1 MFRRP
6 VPPTCSTNE
15 ERARVLRTSS
25 SALRSALSARLS
37 PQQKRWLSQLR
48 HGELNFLTAVTKSGR
63 GGASPVQSLS
73 VREKDTVTF
82 DARVELVVSLGT
94 VQGTLTDAGVEFVE
108 LPRLSLFRPVLV
120 ARSDDAARVLAALG
134 GLSHDEGWRIEP
146 LDVRGARLRERTA
159 ARRSNAI
166 GTILCRR
173 RVHAPN
179 GRRLSTT
186 AGAIAIELWEE
197 LPRGSANADGSSYP
211 PGTLHRRQRRR
222 DSLVEYLPP
231 EVWRRAIDSCD
242 SRVQLP
248 APHIR
253 SVTEPIDL
261 VYTWVDGTDPEWRA
275 RMVAARTD
283 VDPVA
288 VDESAT
294 DESRFASRDELK
306 FSLRSVEYYA
316 SWFNHIYLVTDGH
329 VPDWL
334 DLNHP
339 KLTLIDH
346 KDIFTDPTV
355 LPVFNSHAIESQLHH
370 IAGLT
375 ERYVYLNDDVFFMRP
390 TDPELFFEG
399 NGIAKFFP
407 SIVPLDIRTVSDGDL
422 PVMTAAKRGREYL
435 VARRHRFVTH
445 RFKHT
450 PHTQVRNVLEE
461 MEADDPELFRS
472 VAASK
477 FRHVDDVSIT
487 SSLHHFEAYVRGKAV
502 AGKLS
507 YQFIDLANSDLGLRL
522 DRARR
527 RQDLDVLCLN
537 ETSVPRHAVNSIDAE
552 VRAFLSERFPVA
564 SSFER
569 DTKAAGKADA

>member
-1 MFRRP
+1 M
-6 VPPTCSTNE
+6 
-15 ERARVLRTSS
+15 LRTSS

-48 HGELNFLTAVTKSGR
+48 HGELDFPTAVTKKSGR
-63 GGASPVQSLS
+63 GGASPVQSSS
-73 VREKDTVTF
+73 VREKGTVTF
-82 DARVELVVSLGT
+82 DARVELVVSLDA
-94 VQGTLTDAGVEFVE
+94 VQGTLTDAGIEFVE

-120 ARSDDAARVLAALG
+120 ARSDDVARVLDAFG
-134 GLSHDEGWRIEP
+134 GLSRDEGWRIEP

-159 ARRSNAI
+159 ARRPNAI

-173 RVHAPN
+173 SVHAPN
-179 GRRLSTT
+179 GRRLNTSAET
-186 AGAIAIELWEE
+186 IAVELWEE
-197 LPRGSANADGSSYP
+197 LPSGSANADGASYP
-211 PGTLHRRQRRR
+211 PGTLRRRQRRR
-222 DSLVEYLPP
+222 DSLVEYLAP
-231 EVWRRAIDSCD
+231 EVWRRAIDGYD

-275 RMVAARTD
+275 RMVAARTEI
-283 VDPVA
+283 DPAA
-288 VDESAT
+288 VEESAT

-316 SWFNHIYLVTDGH
+316 SWFNHIYLVTDGQ
-329 VPDWL
+329 VPEWL
-334 DLNHP
+334 DLDHP
-339 KLTLIDH
+339 KLTVIDH
-346 KDIFTDPTV
+346 KDIFADTTA

-370 IAGLT
+370 ITGLT

-399 NGIAKFFP
+399 NGIAKYFP
-407 SIVPLDIRTVSDGDL
+407 SIVPLDIRPVSDGDL
-422 PVMTAAKRGREYL
+422 PVMSAAKRGREYL
-435 VARRHRFVTH
+435 VAKYHRSVTH

-450 PHTQVRNVLEE
+450 PHPQVRSVLEE
-461 MEADDPELFRS
+461 MEAEDPEVFAS
-472 VAASK
+472 VASSK
-477 FRHVDDVSIT
+477 FRHEDDFSIT

-502 AGKLS
+502 EGKLS
-507 YQFIDLANSDLGLRL
+507 YQFVDLASSDLGLRL

-537 ETSVPRHAVNSIDAE
+537 ETSIPRQSVNSIDAE
-552 VRAFLSERFPVA
+552 VRAFLAERFPVP

-569 DTKAAGKADA
+569 DTKMSGGADA